1 MSEAVRRIAVLGA
14 GVIGQVYAGRLAESG
29 VEVWLLA
36 SGATLE
42 RLRADGLRLWQGERS
57 STPPI
62 HVASSAAEVPPVDV
76 AYLAVRAD
84 QVDGALEPL
93 AAIQAPVVA
102 TLSNL
107 AGQAE
112 AVAAR
117 IGVERTIYGFPGV
130 GGTCLPDGVHYVEI
144 AQQPTTIGRAGGR
157 EAAVADDL
165 RRAGFAVAVVDDPLG
180 WLATHAVFVVGVGA
194 AILAAGGSAAVGE
207 DRRRTERM
215 LLSVRDGFRAL
226 SRRGVAVTPAPLRT
240 IFTRVPRLFAVP
252 YWQRQ
257 LAGPLGTVALTPHV
271 LATRDSEF
279 PWLVDRVRELT
290 GDPPVLGA
298 ALAQAGFSAARTD

>member
-1 MSEAVRRIAVLGA
+1 VLGA
-14 GVIGQVYAGRLAESG
+14 GVIGLVYAGRLAESG
-29 VEVWLLA
+29 AEVSLLA
-36 SGATLE
+36 RGATLE
-42 RLRADGLRLWQGERS
+42 RLRADGLRLWQGDRS
-57 STPPI
+57 SAPP
-62 HVASSAAEVPPVDV
+62 VRLASSAAEVPPVDV

-84 QVDGALEPL
+84 QVEGALELL
-93 AAIQAPVVA
+93 AAIPAPVVV

-157 EAAVADDL
+157 EASVADDL
-165 RRAGFAVAVVDDPLG
+165 RRAGFAVTVVDDPLG

-194 AILAAGGSAAVGE
+194 AILTAGGSAAVGA
-207 DRRRTERM
+207 DRRRTEQM
-215 LLSVRDGFRAL
+215 VLSVHDGFRAL
-226 SRRGVAVTPAPLRT
+226 SRRGITVTPAPLRT
-240 IFTRVPRLFAVP
+240 IFTRVPRVFAVP

-257 LAGPLGTVALTPHV
+257 LAGPLGTVALTPHI

-290 GDPPVLGA
+290 GDAPVLDA